1 MTQGNLI
8 PPRQALITG
17 GASGFGW
24 AIAQALL
31 AQGAQVAIG
40 DNHPERLATATASLP
55 HANLL
60 ALELDVTSPA
70 SARAAVAACEAHFGG
85 LDTLV
90 NSAGIIYFTPLA
102 AISEAEW
109 DRVIDVDLKG
119 PFVCAQAAAPL
130 LCASGRG
137 RIVNIGSDASKVGF
151 PMLAH
156 YCAAKAGVVGLT
168 KVLAGELASHQVT
181 VNCVCPVGVSGPA
194 MGQDV
199 LNWKIRT
206 TGLPAAEILAA
217 TANSIPLKRNPTV
230 ADIVHAVLFFL
241 SAEAAFL
248 TGLALDVDGGMLS
261 TIPLPGVAE

>member
-1 MTQGNLI
+1 MPHDTSRS
-8 PPRQALITG
+8 PRRALISG

-31 AQGAQVAIG
+31 AQGAWVAIG
-40 DNHPERLATATASLP
+40 DNHPGRLEEATASLAHP
-55 HANLL
+55 NLL

-70 SARAAVAACEAHFGG
+70 SVRAAVDACQARFGG

-90 NSAGIIYFTPLA
+90 NSAGIIYFTALDE
-102 AISEAEW
+102 ISEAEW

-119 PFVCAQAAAPL
+119 PFLCAQATAPL
-130 LCASGRG
+130 LRASGRG

-168 KVLAGELASHQVT
+168 KVLAGELAPYQVT
-181 VNCVCPVGVSGPA
+181 VNCVCPVGVSGTH
-194 MGQDV
+194 MGQEV

-206 TGLPAAEILAA
+206 TGLPAEQILVT
-217 TANSIPLKRNPTV
+217 TASGIPLKRNPTV

-241 SAEAAFL
+241 GDEAAFL